1 MRIWTVLL
9 FAAAVSASPAAFA
22 QSMPGSEAPH
32 GAAPERGA
40 VQTGKVKPPGAAVP
54 EGDNRM
60 EQLERKADRIGRAM
74 ERSVCKC

>member
-9 FAAAVSASPAAFA
+9 FAAAVSASPGAFA
-22 QSMPGSEAPH
+22 QSASGPQAPH
-32 GAAPERGA
+32 VGTPERNIA
-40 VQTGKVKPPGAAVP
+40 PSGKIKPPGAAVP

-60 EQLERKADRIGRAM
+60 EQLERKADRLGRAM